1 MKEFELILRISESDS
16 KVRNEIGV
24 ESFNKIFDEELVRT
38 RNSCGGCG
46 YRPLDESRVK
56 SILSLHI
63 IDYDPANPQNTTGI
77 PLCKACHTT
86 QHIDTA
92 IKNGW
97 VELVNSTYSQK
108 TLIEL
113 CRMNVLQSNTNA
125 DNTRKLKTTPK
136 EFLEKLKLG
145 TIPSSKTKIIF
156 TSDFVWGD
164 L

>member
-1 MKEFELILRISESDS
+1 MEEFELRLRISESDS
-16 KVRNEIGV
+16 KVRTAIGA
-24 ESFNKIFDEELVRT
+24 ESYNKLFDAGLVKT

-46 YRPLDESRVK
+46 YRPLDETRIK

-63 IDYDPANPQNTTGI
+63 IDFDPAQPENTTGI

-92 IKNGW
+92 INNGW
-97 VELVNSTYSQK
+97 IELVNSTHSQK

-113 CRMNVLQSNTNA
+113 CRMNVLQNNISVE
-125 DNTRKLKTTPK
+125 NTRRLKTTPI

-145 TIPSSKTKIIF
+145 VIPSSKTKVIF